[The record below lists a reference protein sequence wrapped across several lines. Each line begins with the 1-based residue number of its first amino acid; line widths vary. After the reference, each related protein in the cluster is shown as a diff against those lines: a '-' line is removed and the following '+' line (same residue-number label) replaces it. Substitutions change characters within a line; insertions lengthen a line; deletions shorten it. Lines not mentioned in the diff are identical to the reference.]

1 MLRLRF
7 SRFLSAGLFAAGS
20 LSSLC
25 AEPPDPAAVPVETL
39 VQRILATN
47 PELRF
52 YEAEIAI
59 AKGEQ
64 TSAASWG
71 NPQLSGSVGEKRV
84 RDADPSGDGAAWSVS
99 VMQPF
104 DWPGRIPLR
113 KAIANRQMKMAE
125 LGLAQFRAA
134 LATRTRVL
142 VYSLAAARENAAAA
156 NEVAQRFEDLRNV
169 VVERDAAGLTPEL
182 EADIIEA
189 TALTERSH
197 ASEHANEAQA
207 ALFELNQISGQPWG
221 AELSVERTAYRFNRA
236 PALETLIASAREHN
250 FELQMRI
257 TELEQQGL
265 KVSLARNERNP
276 TVSVGPYFD
285 QENAGDRETHAG
297 ISLSVPLPL
306 WDRSQGKISAAEAR
320 REQLAV
326 SLELTQRNI
335 EKEIA
340 TKAHLFAT
348 KLDEMSRW
356 RPDSVERFK
365 AAVELADRH
374 YRMGAVPI
382 STYVEL
388 QRQYLEALD
397 VLFTTR
403 RDALEAGQDL
413 ELLTG
418 LDFSAVLPDTAAKPA
433 AAQNP

>member
-1 MLRLRF
+1 MYRFRLP
-7 SRFLSAGLFAAGS
+7 
-20 LSSLC
+20 SSLC
-25 AEPPDPAAVPVETL
+25 AAALLAGALSSVRADSPASPPIPVETL
-39 VQRILATN
+39 VQRILTTN

-59 AKGEQ
+59 AQGDQ
-64 TSAASWG
+64 TSAATWG
-71 NPQLSGSVGEKRV
+71 NPQFSASVGEKRV
-84 RDADPSGDGAAWSVS
+84 RGGDPSGDGAAWSVA

-142 VYSLAAARENAAAA
+142 AYSLAAARENAAAA
-156 NEVAQRFEDLRNV
+156 NEVAQRFETLRNV

-221 AELSVERTAYRFNRA
+221 SELSVALTPYHFNRA
-236 PALETLIASAREHN
+236 PALEALIASAREHN

-257 TELEQQGL
+257 AELEQQGL

-276 TVSVGPYFD
+276 TVSIGPYFD
-285 QENAGDRETHAG
+285 QEKAGDRETHAG
-297 ISLSVPLPL
+297 ISLSLPLPL
-306 WDRSQGKISAAEAR
+306 WDRSKGKISAEEAR

-326 SLELTQRNI
+326 SLEVTQRGI
-335 EKEIA
+335 EREIA

-348 KLDEMSRW
+348 KVDEMSRW

-413 ELLTG
+413 ERLTG
-418 LDFSAVLPDTAAKPA
+418 LDFQAVLP
-433 AAQNP
+433 